1 MSEKRLLVLAVG
13 SIVVFTVGLYLLL
26 GAMTHH
32 EVSDVES
39 SNKHVS
45 GGSLVTNLNSVLPSR
60 IAAAT
65 SPPHSDQRFSKLEGA
80 LNARGALP
88 NEAVLTFKSSA
99 AYHAFLLRAA
109 SQGIIVKSRLDER
122 LAVRVGFDHPSR
134 LEADMASHRED
145 YQSAGANFAVSVPSM
160 PSRLQHTGAGETPF
174 GDSVLSAI
182 GADQNLDR
190 SKWGYGVKVAV
201 LDSGVGAHPAFFD
214 GQVIHV
220 DLVNDGKPFNG
231 HGTAMASLIAG
242 NVGGAQGVAPA
253 TTILDVRI
261 ADATGVSDSFMLAKG
276 IETAVN
282 RGAQIINI
290 SMGSY
295 GDSSLVAQAVLAAQQ
310 QGVLIVASAG
320 NEQVS
325 SKDWPA
331 AYPGVVSV
339 SGVDAKGQLAY
350 FSNSG
355 NPTIAAP
362 AVGIP
367 SAYFQDGKPYL
378 AQGDG
383 TSQAAALVSGAA
395 ATLKGWGIANVTS
408 TLINNARK
416 INASPQE
423 VGAGMLSVVPLKH

>member
-26 GAMTHH
+26 GAMTDH
-32 EVSDVES
+32 EVSGIEP
-39 SNKHVS
+39 SNNHDS
-45 GGSLVTNLNSVLPSR
+45 GGSLVTNLNPFLSSR
-60 IAAAT
+60 SAAET
-65 SPPHSDQRFSKLEGA
+65 SLPHSDQRFAELERA

-88 NEAVLTFKSSA
+88 NEAVLIFKTGA
-99 AYHAFLLRAA
+99 AYHSFLVRAA
-109 SQGIIVKSRLDER
+109 SQGIVVKSRLDER
-122 LAVRVGFDHPSR
+122 LAVRVGFDHPGR
-134 LEADMASHRED
+134 LEADMASHSED

-160 PSRLQHTGAGETPF
+160 PSRLQHTGAGEAPF

-182 GADQNLDR
+182 GADQNADR
-190 SKWGYGVKVAV
+190 SKWGSGVTVAV
-201 LDSGVGAHPAFFD
+201 LDSGVGSHPAFFD

-320 NEQVS
+320 NEQAS

-331 AYPGVVSV
+331 AYSGVISV

-395 ATLKGWGIANVTS
+395 ATLKGWGIVNVAS
-408 TLINNARK
+408 ALINNARQ
-416 INASPQE
+416 INATPQD

>member
-1 MSEKRLLVLAVG
+1 MTEKRLLALVVG
-13 SIVVFTVGLYLLL
+13 TIVIFTVGLYFLI
-26 GAMTHH
+26 GAMIHH
-32 EVSDVES
+32 EVSSTETS
-39 SNKHVS
+39 SKHVS
-45 GGSLVTNLNSVLPSR
+45 GGSLVKNLTPDLPARRDVLS
-60 IAAAT
+60 T
-65 SPPHSDQRFSKLEGA
+65 QSHSDEQFAQLQRA
-80 LNARGALP
+80 LDARGAVP
-88 NEAVLTFKSSA
+88 NEAVLTFNSDA
-99 AYHAFLLRAA
+99 AYHAFLIRAA
-109 SQGIIVKSRLDER
+109 SQGIIIKARLDGR
-122 LAVRVGFDHPSR
+122 LALRVGFDHLSR
-134 LEADMASHRED
+134 LQADIASHGDD
-145 YQSAGANFAVSVPSM
+145 YQSAGANFAVRVPSM

-182 GADQNLDR
+182 GVDQNLDR
-190 SKWGYGVKVAV
+190 SKWGSGVTVAV
-201 LDSGVGAHPAFFD
+201 LDSGVGAHPTFSD

-261 ADATGVSDSFMLAKG
+261 ADATGISDSFMLAKG
-276 IETAVN
+276 IDTAVN

-295 GDSSLVAQAVLAAQQ
+295 GDSPLVAQAVLSAQE

-331 AYPGVVSV
+331 AYSGVVSV

-395 ATLKGWGIANVTS
+395 ATLKGWGIVNVTS
-408 TLINNARK
+408 ALINNARQ
-416 INASPQE
+416 INATPQD

>member
-1 MSEKRLLVLAVG
+1 M
-13 SIVVFTVGLYLLL
+13 
-26 GAMTHH
+26 
-32 EVSDVES
+32 
-39 SNKHVS
+39 
-45 GGSLVTNLNSVLPSR
+45 
-60 IAAAT
+60 AA
-65 SPPHSDQRFSKLEGA
+65 HS
-80 LNARGALP
+80 
-88 NEAVLTFKSSA
+88 
-99 AYHAFLLRAA
+99 
-109 SQGIIVKSRLDER
+109 
-122 LAVRVGFDHPSR
+122 
-134 LEADMASHRED
+134 ED
-145 YQSAGANFAVSVPSM
+145 YQSAGANFAVSVPST

-182 GADQNLDR
+182 GADQNADR
-190 SKWGYGVKVAV
+190 SKWGAGVTVAV

-295 GDSSLVAQAVLAAQQ
+295 GDSPLVAQAVQNALAK
-310 QGVLIVASAG
+310 GIVVVASAG
-320 NEQVS
+320 NDQAS
-325 SKDWPA
+325 TKAWPA

-339 SGVDAKGQLAY
+339 SGVYAAGKMAY
-350 FSNSG
+350 FSNTG
-355 NPTIAAP
+355 DPTLSAP

-367 SAYFQDGKPYL
+367 SDYEKDSQPLL

-395 ATLKGWGIANVTS
+395 AAIRGAGSDALKVLT
-408 TLINNARK
+408 NNAL
-416 INASPQE
+416 NTGLNSHE
-423 VGAGMLSVVPLKH
+423 GGAGMLRLPAKLR